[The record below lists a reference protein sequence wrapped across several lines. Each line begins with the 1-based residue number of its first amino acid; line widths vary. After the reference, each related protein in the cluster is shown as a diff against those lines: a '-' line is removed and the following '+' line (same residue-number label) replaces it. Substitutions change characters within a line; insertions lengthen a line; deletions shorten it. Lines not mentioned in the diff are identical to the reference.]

1 MFSNYTSKIGLLNQ
15 TTIIK
20 TKSTLKSAGVNISDR
35 EILPS
40 WALAEE
46 IMRPTKKAKIVRM
59 METCGTAMPVV
70 PKV

>member
-15 TTIIK
+15 ITIIK
-20 TKSTLKSAGVNISDR
+20 TRSTLKSAGVNTSVR

-40 WALAEE
+40 WALAEA
-46 IMRPTKKAKIVRM
+46 IIRPTKKAKIVKII
-59 METCGTAMPVV
+59 ETCGTAIPVV